1 MEHILKAVRKSCG
14 KCLQRIP
21 SGGGHWKK
29 GMALSCVCLLLLA
42 SGCGREEEA
51 PLKPPF
57 VKTQRAGGVEQQ
69 SVGVY
74 AGSVKAR
81 HEAKLS
87 FQAGGQI
94 LSRNVQMG
102 SRVQAGDVL
111 MIINP
116 RDVLQQ
122 ANQGDAQVASARAQ
136 MDLAQANLLRYTQL
150 YQEEAVPAAVLD
162 QYRTNYDAAFAA
174 YQSALAQAAQA
185 HNSLGYTELRAPAEG
200 VISAVNAE
208 EGQVVPAGQ
217 AVLVLS
223 RTDELE
229 VEIDV
234 PENRLDAVP
243 VGHHVTV
250 NFWAIPGNV
259 EGIVREVSPMA
270 DPVSRTYRVR
280 VSLPAPPE
288 GMELGMTASVEVP
301 EDGMAGA
308 KDSVV
313 LPLAAIYQSGD
324 IPQVWVVQD
333 HTVHLQPVQ
342 VSVMNKD
349 EVAVQG
355 VEREALV
362 VIAGIHKLREGQ
374 QVRTEEDEP

>member
-1 MEHILKAVRKSCG
+1 MEHILKAIRKSCG
-14 KCLQRIP
+14 HCWR
-21 SGGGHWKK
+21 K
-29 GMALSCVCLLLLA
+29 GLALSCTCLLLVA
-42 SGCGREEEA
+42 SGCGREEEP

-57 VKTQRAGGVEQQ
+57 VKTQRAGGAEQQ

-87 FQAGGQI
+87 FQTGGQI

-102 SRVQAGDVL
+102 SRVGEGDVL
-111 MIINP
+111 MTINP

-162 QYRTNYDAAFAA
+162 QYQTNYDAAFAA
-174 YQSALAQAAQA
+174 YQNALAQAAQA

-229 VEIDV
+229 VEMDV
-234 PENRLDAVP
+234 PENRLAAVP
-243 VGHHVTV
+243 VGRHVTAS
-250 NFWAIPGNV
+250 FWALSGSA

-270 DPVSRTYRVR
+270 DAVSRTYRVR
-280 VSLPAPPE
+280 ISLPSPPE

-301 EDGMAGA
+301 EAGMANAG
-308 KDSVV
+308 DSVV
-313 LPLAAIYQSGD
+313 LPLSAIYQSGD
-324 IPQVWVVQD
+324 TPQVWVVQE
-333 HTVHLQPVQ
+333 HAVHLQPVR
-342 VSVMNKD
+342 VSVLNKD

-355 VEREALV
+355 VERGALV
-362 VIAGIHKLREGQ
+362 VVAGTHKLREGQ